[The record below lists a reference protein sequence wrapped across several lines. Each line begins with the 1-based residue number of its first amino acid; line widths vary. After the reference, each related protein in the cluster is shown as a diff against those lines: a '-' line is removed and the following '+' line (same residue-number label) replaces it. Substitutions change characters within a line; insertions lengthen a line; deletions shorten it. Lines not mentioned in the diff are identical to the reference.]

1 MPSRSATA
9 LKKPK
14 RIAYVVSDLHMF
26 SRRSEFPQHERS
38 LRKAAGKA
46 DVFVLNGDTFDF
58 RWTTL
63 ASIDQ
68 TVVAAIRW
76 LRKLSRRFPNCQF
89 HFILGN
95 HDHVEAFIE
104 ALDDL
109 AREVPNLSWHPY
121 YLRMG
126 DTVFLH
132 GDVSDRRMTPAMLE
146 KRRTR
151 RQHDTTRHPVL
162 HDIYDI
168 ALRVN
173 LHRAAH
179 RMKFPRKRV
188 ARRVIH
194 YLEEAGHGRVSGIR
208 HVYFGHTHAAMSN
221 FRYRDLVFH
230 NTGSPM
236 RGLEFNILR
245 LELND

>member
-1 MPSRSATA
+1 
-9 LKKPK
+9 
-14 RIAYVVSDLHMF
+14 MF
-26 SRRSEFPQHERS
+26 SRRSEFPRHERS
-38 LRKAAGKA
+38 LYTAARKA

-63 ASIDQ
+63 SGIDV
-68 TVVAAIRW
+68 TVVAAIGW
-76 LRKLSRRFPNCQF
+76 LRKLARRFPKCHF

-95 HDHVEAFIE
+95 HDHVTPFIE
-104 ALDDL
+104 ALDALTREL
-109 AREVPNLSWHPY
+109 ANLSWHPY
-121 YLRMG
+121 YLRLG

-146 KRRTR
+146 DRRTR
-151 RQHDTTRHPVL
+151 REHDTTRHPMF
-162 HDIYDI
+162 HDLYDV
-168 ALRVN
+168 ALRIN

-179 RMKFPRKRV
+179 RMRFPRKRV

-194 YLEEAGHGRVSGIR
+194 YLEEVGHGPVSGIR

-221 FRYRDLVFH
+221 FQYRDLVFH

-236 RGLEFNILR
+236 HGLEFNILQ
-245 LELND
+245 LELHE